1 MTQVKRRGD
10 CIGAPRAVLPA
21 GAVSTHFPACFRRP
35 ATAHR
40 TVQRSRRRATWS
52 MRPGDAGCTPC
63 TRRATRAGS
72 RRTQP
77 DRSRAG
83 PCLSVSNALR
93 TRTDTSFETVWRIRV
108 IRHLPND
115 GIPDPASAVVRAVQ
129 ANPRRRD
136 DRSREQGIW
145 CCRLERNACSFAC
158 TGSRRA
164 RDAPVRST
172 MRGHARLRSHGTTCR
187 QPPAASRQPPPTT
200 GADGEAERH
209 AAVAWWHPPAHRGEA
224 ARLRLPVRCCC
235 MEERRASSRAVFGF
249 IAPAPAPA
257 PAPARRGAA
266 QAGPRGECRAGSP
279 LSHPRWRRQAS
290 ARAAAGSGERGF
302 TETRRQRTQSR
313 RTVSAIASR
322 RGRSRISTSRC
333 LMCSSPSCSKRRST
347 RLTVSGA
354 CRR

>member
-1 MTQVKRRGD
+1 MTQVKHRGD

-136 DRSREQGIW
+136 DRV
-145 CCRLERNACSFAC
+145 L
-158 TGSRRA
+158 RA
-164 RDAPVRST
+164 GHPGLRGWNGMPV
-172 MRGHARLRSHGTTCR
+172 
-187 QPPAASRQPPPTT
+187 
-200 GADGEAERH
+200 
-209 AAVAWWHPPAHRGEA
+209 
-224 ARLRLPVRCCC
+224 
-235 MEERRASSRAVFGF
+235 SSRARGAAGRAMPRSQHNAGSRATPQPRYDVPPSAIRQWHLLRVPTARQSGTRQLPGGTRPLTAAKPRVCAFRFVVVAWKSGVHR
-249 IAPAPAPA
+249 PALSSGSLLRLRHRHRHRRGA
-257 PAPARRGAA
+257 ARRGASRPA
-266 QAGPRGECRAGSP
+266 
-279 LSHPRWRRQAS
+279 RRMPG
-290 ARAAAGSGERGF
+290 RI
-302 TETRRQRTQSR
+302 
-313 RTVSAIASR
+313 TVVAPA
-322 RGRSRISTSRC
+322 
-333 LMCSSPSCSKRRST
+333 M
-347 RLTVSGA
+347 A
-354 CRR
+354 

>member
-52 MRPGDAGCTPC
+52 TRPGDAGCTPC

-187 QPPAASRQPPPTT
+187 QPPAASRHLLRVPTARQSGT
-200 GADGEAERH
+200 RQLPGGTRPLT
-209 AAVAWWHPPAHRGEA
+209 AAKPRVCAFRFVVVAWKSGVHRPALSSGSLLRHRH
-224 ARLRLPVRCCC
+224 RHRHLRG
-235 MEERRASSRAVFGF
+235 A
-249 IAPAPAPA
+249 
-257 PAPARRGAA
+257 ARRGASRPA
-266 QAGPRGECRAGSP
+266 
-279 LSHPRWRRQAS
+279 RRMPG
-290 ARAAAGSGERGF
+290 RI
-302 TETRRQRTQSR
+302 
-313 RTVSAIASR
+313 TVVAPA
-322 RGRSRISTSRC
+322 
-333 LMCSSPSCSKRRST
+333 M
-347 RLTVSGA
+347 A
-354 CRR
+354 